1 MKNPIEFLEKPVT
14 TDEIQIA
21 SLLERIIKA
30 IATKDLK
37 LLVSVYFDTASI
49 EMLMSRDMPLSKS
62 EYRARMSKIIGNVRN
77 IYFRDAIIR
86 VNGQEAVISCVSV
99 VLLQGR
105 AFPDK
110 NQRYFKCVKEG
121 EEWRIVEARY
131 I

>member
-1 MKNPIEFLEKPVT
+1 
-14 TDEIQIA
+14 
-21 SLLERIIKA
+21 
-30 IATKDLK
+30 
-37 LLVSVYFDTASI
+37 
-49 EMLMSRDMPLSKS
+49 MPLSKS
-62 EYRARMSKIIGNVRN
+62 EYSARMSKIIGNVRN

-86 VNGQEAVISCVSV
+86 VNGQEAVIPCVSV